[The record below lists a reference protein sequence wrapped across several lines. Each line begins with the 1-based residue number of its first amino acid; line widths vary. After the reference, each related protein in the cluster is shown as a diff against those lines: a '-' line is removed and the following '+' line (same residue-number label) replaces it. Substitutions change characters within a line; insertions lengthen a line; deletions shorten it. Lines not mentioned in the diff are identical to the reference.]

1 MNSLLRIAG
10 YYDEGL
16 GAIVPH
22 QANLTVP
29 TGGGGGGL
37 GPLGGGGGGT
47 IPPGEQSV
55 AGSGGAGSALNPI
68 GRTTIVYLPG
78 VGQRGTF
85 QPTAQGARITMGTGA
100 LATTMSPMG
109 VSGEYPTGGLY
120 SRRMMSLRQPWDAP
134 GLSGLDGLDGFFGDV
149 GNFFGKAIRYVPAA
163 FVAPFAPAS
172 FTKRV
177 FGLTPRESKGY
188 EIEAKTVRGVAAVLA
203 TFGVGKLAYGAYT
216 AKAAVAVK
224 GAGLAAPAVTSQS
237 TAAALLST
245 APATSLT
252 ALTAPVAVS
261 TPMMGTASLVAGGMS
276 SMPVAAPLTGFLTVG
291 VPATAPWYAGAGAA
305 LLTGAKYVG
314 GTLLVGK
321 VMEGLRAVPGMAP
334 APQEAGGG
342 GGPTINVEAPA
353 PVYIPVSSGGGGG
366 GGGGEAPVEPEFMLA
381 GMNLPTLLIVGGLG
395 VTVLVT
401 ALRSRR

>member
-1 MNSLLRIAG
+1 MLSILRVGG
-10 YYDEGL
+10 YGDDNL

-29 TGGGGGGL
+29 TGGGGGGGL
-37 GPLGGGGGGT
+37 GPLGGGGGGS

-68 GRTTIVYLPG
+68 GRTTIIYVPG

-85 QPTAQGARITMGTGA
+85 QPTAQGSRVTMGTGG
-100 LATTMSPMG
+100 LATTMQPMG
-109 VSGEYPTGGLY
+109 VSGQYPTGGLY
-120 SRRMMSLRQPWDAP
+120 SRRMMGLTQPWDAP
-134 GLSGLDGLDGFFGDV
+134 GLSGLDGFFGDV

-188 EIEAKTVRGVAAVLA
+188 EIGAKTARGVAA
-203 TFGVGKLAYGAYT
+203 
-216 AKAAVAVK
+216 AVATVAGGYYLYGLHAANAPLMVSGMPAAAPLAP
-224 GAGLAAPAVTSQS
+224 GALPPIVGQGALAAKIAASPSGMALAGTSNLAAMSAPAVAS
-237 TAAALLST
+237 TGHVAWAAGAL
-245 APATSLT
+245 
-252 ALTAPVAVS
+252 
-261 TPMMGTASLVAGGMS
+261 AG
-276 SMPVAAPLTGFLTVG
+276 PAPL
-291 VPATAPWYAGAGAA
+291 AAAPWYAGAGAA

-321 VMEGLRAVPGMAP
+321 VLEGLRAVPGMAP
-334 APQEAGGG
+334 APQESGGG
-342 GGPTINVEAPA
+342 GGGTNINVEAA
-353 PVYIPVSSGGGGG
+353 PPIFIPVSSGGGGG
-366 GGGGEAPVEPEFMLA
+366 GGGGEAPVEPEFKLA

-401 ALRSRR
+401 AMRGRK